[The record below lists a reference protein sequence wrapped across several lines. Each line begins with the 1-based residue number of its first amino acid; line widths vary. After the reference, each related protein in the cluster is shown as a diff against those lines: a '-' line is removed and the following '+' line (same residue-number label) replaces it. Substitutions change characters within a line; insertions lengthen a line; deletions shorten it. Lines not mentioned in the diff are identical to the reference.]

1 MIMEVKE
8 AAKTASRSLVALLLM
23 STIAGCASMSKRPE
37 PVSFDAAMSLAEAQ
51 VATGEARAAIGA
63 FEQAAEADPARKE
76 PWVRIAQL
84 QFDQG
89 SYARAMVAA
98 DQVLQIDPDD
108 LVADGVMTV
117 AGLRL
122 AHQSLTRLQGRGG
135 LASGTAQKEAQ
146 ALVDVLRRTMGS
158 DVLAPEKKTTP
169 RRRAGGGR
177 ASTGAVPAARSPAR
191 PASRSTGADPFQNV
205 GN

>member
-146 ALVDVLRRTMGS
+146 ALVDVLRRTI
-158 DVLAPEKKTTP
+158 
-169 RRRAGGGR
+169 
-177 ASTGAVPAARSPAR
+177 R
-191 PASRSTGADPFQNV
+191 PNCAEPSRSAPSPMAGSYTHQRTRKWISVRFLLKPATFLMWQRDPDHDLS
-205 GN
+205 